1 LNVQVE
7 GSLAPLTAG
16 LIASAYYISHL
27 TVRLFAS
34 RVASARSVADV
45 ASLLADAEEFAELPV
60 RHNEEALNE
69 QLGEIVDWV
78 REEGDFDSPHAKTF
92 LLLQTHMQR
101 LPLPIADYKNDSR
114 TALSQGACELILFVS
129 QLGRNSYYFL
139 LLTSKFII
147 FPPGVAVASL
157 SRPLRAD

>member
-1 LNVQVE
+1 MQVE

-129 QLGRNSYYFL
+129 QLGRNSYYFFFL
-139 LLTSKFII
+139 RLNLSY
-147 FPPGVAVASL
+147 FPLVCVAVASL